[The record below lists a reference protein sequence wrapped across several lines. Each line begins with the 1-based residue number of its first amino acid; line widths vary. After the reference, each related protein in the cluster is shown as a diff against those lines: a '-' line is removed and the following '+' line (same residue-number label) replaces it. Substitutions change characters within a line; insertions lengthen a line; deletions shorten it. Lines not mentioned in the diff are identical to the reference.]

1 MSALGKFLW
10 QGLGN
15 GGRLHDYSHAADV
28 FRTNNFELSP
38 KSKYLFQVN
47 FVLSSNA
54 PSYADTRT
62 VAYLVKNIEL
72 PKFTFEVR
80 DINQYNRKGYVQTKI
95 KYDPISIRF
104 HDDGANNVRGLWED
118 YYNYYVAD
126 GTYTLNE
133 YNFDDRYQAK
143 ITPNWGLDNGSTD
156 PFFSCIEIYS
166 LVNGTSSKISL
177 MNPVITSF
185 AHDTHDYE
193 AGQGIME
200 ATVTIHY
207 NGVTYEDGY
216 AVGTP
221 GFGNP
226 QFYDPTLSDLTGS
239 LVGSV
244 FDNTIGQY
252 VPATDQF
259 RNRYI
264 NRQSSNYFYNQQNQ
278 AYRYNPTS
286 TNNFSIP
293 EIQSI
298 VQNTRNNNTNNLYN
312 FPVADASIPINS
324 LNAANPDNVQ
334 AVPATSNGE
343 TVATPLQNNTV
354 YQDGSYQ
361 QSLLDRGYTQNQINS
376 ADQYIN
382 TLSNDTISNSGLV
395 NSDNLQTN
403 KLAIAQSY
411 IDNPDNMAQ
420 LNLGK
425 VNYGQPENIPANIN
439 FSEPGNQVNA
449 TYESNTW
456 QSRLAQQGYSDN
468 DINIAASHLSQL
480 NVAPDT
486 DLLPLAQDY
495 INYNKTSGDT
505 QIV

>member
-28 FRTNNFELSP
+28 FRTNNFALSP

-47 FVLSSNA
+47 FVLNSNA
-54 PSYADTRT
+54 PSYVDTRT
-62 VAYLVKNIEL
+62 VSYLVKNIEL
-72 PKFTFEVR
+72 PKFSFEVR
-80 DINQYNRKGYVQTKI
+80 DINQYNRKGYVQTKV
-95 KYDPISIRF
+95 KYDPISLRF
-104 HDDGANNVRGLWED
+104 HDDVADTVRGLWQD
-118 YYNYYVAD
+118 YYNYYIAD

-166 LVNGTSSKISL
+166 LANGGSSKISL

-200 ATVTIHY
+200 TNMTIHY
-207 NGVTYEDGY
+207 NGVTYEDGF
-216 AVGTP
+216 AIGTP
-221 GFGNP
+221 GFANP
-226 QFYDPTLSDLTGS
+226 QYYDQTLSDITGQ
-239 LVGSV
+239 LVGAV
-244 FDNTIGQY
+244 INKTTGQLI
-252 VPATDQF
+252 PAQDGFT
-259 RNRYI
+259 NRYI
-264 NRQSSNYFYNQQNQ
+264 NRQGSNYYYNQQNQ
-278 AYRYNPTS
+278 AYRYNPSS

-298 VQNTRNNNTNNLYN
+298 VQNTQNNNTNGLYN

-324 LNAANPDNVQ
+324 LNASNPDSAA

-343 TVATPLQNNTV
+343 TVNTPLQNNTV
-354 YQDGSYQ
+354 YEAGSYQ
-361 QSLLDRGYTQNQINS
+361 QSLLDRGYTQNQIN
-376 ADQYIN
+376 AANQYIQ
-382 TLSNDTISNSGLV
+382 TLPSDQIVKSGLV
-395 NSDNLQTN
+395 NSDNLLTN

-425 VNYGQPENIPANIN
+425 VNFGQPNYVEADIN
-439 FSEPGNQVNA
+439 FSEPGNQVNP
-449 TYESNTW
+449 TYDSNSW
-456 QSRLAQQGYSDN
+456 QTQLASQGYSDN
-468 DINIAASHLSQL
+468 DINLAASHLSQL
-480 NVAPDT
+480 NIAPGT
-486 DLLPLAQDY
+486 NLLPLAQDY
-495 INYNKTSGDT
+495 INYSKNSGDT
-505 QIV
+505 VNV